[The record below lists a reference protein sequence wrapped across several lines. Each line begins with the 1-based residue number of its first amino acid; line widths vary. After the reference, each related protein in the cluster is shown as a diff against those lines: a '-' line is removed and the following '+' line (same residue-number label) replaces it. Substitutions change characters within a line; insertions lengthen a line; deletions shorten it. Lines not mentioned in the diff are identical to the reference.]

1 MAYLLTK
8 TIRNVLSSPK
18 VRCLPLTNASPS
30 IPFSTKST
38 GQQRGPNF
46 TFIRRLS
53 RKPLSRESTF
63 AILFGVGVLGAVG
76 SINLFLHWK
85 ANRYTDPSYNPVYEK
100 RPSAKPK
107 KSDSETAESTKG
119 VSASP
124 KSVRL
129 PPRVKHVI
137 IGAGAAGINAARAI
151 RSVDP
156 LALVLLIA
164 GDTNYGEEQ
173 VETEGGKTYPPPYI
187 RPVLSG
193 GLWWRS
199 PERRQV
205 MLDPL
210 GDIRS
215 HSWFYYEPL
224 SFFIEPEELSEAK
237 EGGICLLRGNPVVA
251 LHPRRHAITLADGQE
266 IQYECC
272 LLATGA
278 RPRTVPEL
286 GQCSLSG
293 VDLVANKRV
302 TYFRNIADYKHLQ
315 SVSDRL
321 HKNGGRVAVL
331 GSSQLACELATSFLE
346 ERRLTK
352 EEKEANSPK
361 DSAAFHVNQ
370 FLGFAVSH
378 PMEDVLPPVLAQAVS
393 DYETERGVVLSPSTT
408 IVRASLV
415 DPTNPAE
422 SRIRLTIHKREEGG
436 VIKEEEDLIVDHV
449 VCAVGNEPRTE
460 LGTKAGLELDPV
472 NGGLLVN
479 SELKSR
485 DNIYVAGSV
494 ASYWDSELDC
504 RRRVDHISASED
516 TGELAGLNMARS
528 APSPSHEVE
537 DKLAEACV
545 APEKTYDPLP
555 SARKYQTSLWFNI
568 GKGAHYDCVGLVDS
582 KNLITRTV
590 FLEGEESSAVV
601 FYLRPED
608 NRLMGVL
615 LWNITDELFK
625 DPEYVAPSRINL
637 ARSMVADR
645 LILREDDDVL
655 ECAKQ
660 FDLGGEIAEHY
671 AELKAFIEAK
681 RAEDEAASA
690 AVTALTDKKTEPTE
704 ADSQVLAR
712 TKEEV
717 VVAETLEN
725 SNTVRHQ
732 RKAVYRNR
740 RVSEMKIP

>member
-1 MAYLLTK
+1 M
-8 TIRNVLSSPK
+8 
-18 VRCLPLTNASPS
+18 
-30 IPFSTKST
+30 IPFSTNSSSNE
-38 GQQRGPNF
+38 GSQNF
-46 TFIRRLS
+46 SFKRRFFS
-53 RKPLSRESTF
+53 KPLSKESIF
-63 AILFGVGVLGAVG
+63 AIIFGAGVLGVSCG
-76 SINLFLHWK
+76 LNLFVNWK
-85 ANRYTDPSYNPVYEK
+85 SNRYADPSNCPIYEK
-100 RPSAKPK
+100 RPPTALDKSSSKSVECSNDPLLST
-107 KSDSETAESTKG
+107 KSD
-119 VSASP
+119 
-124 KSVRL
+124 RL

-164 GDTNYGEEQ
+164 GDTNCGEEE
-173 VETEGGKTYPPPYI
+173 VETGKGKTYPPPYI

-193 GLWWRS
+193 GLWWRT

-224 SFFIEPEELSEAK
+224 SFFIEPHEPFIHIPCALNLSIYISSRLSEAE

-251 LHPRRHAITLADGQE
+251 LHPKRHAITLADGQE

-278 RPRTVPEL
+278 RPLIVPEL
-286 GQCSLSG
+286 GHCSHSG

-331 GSSQLACELATSFLE
+331 GSNQLACELATSFLE
-346 ERRLTK
+346 ERRLPK
-352 EEKEANSPK
+352 EEQDTNSSK
-361 DSAAFHVNQ
+361 DSAAFHVHQ
-370 FLGFAVSH
+370 FLGFGTLH
-378 PMEDVLPPVLAQAVS
+378 PMEDILPPILAEAVS
-393 DYETERGVVLSPSTT
+393 AYETSRGVVLLPSTT
-408 IVRASLV
+408 VVRASLV
-415 DPTNPAE
+415 DPTNPTE
-422 SRIRLTIHKREEGG
+422 SQIRLTIQKREEGG
-436 VIKEEEDLIVDHV
+436 IIKEEEDLIVDHV

-460 LGTKAGLELDPV
+460 LGSKAGLEVDPV

-479 SELKSR
+479 SELESR
-485 DNIYVAGSV
+485 DNIFVAGSA

-504 RRRVDHISASED
+504 RRRVDHISVSED

-528 APSPSHEVE
+528 VSSPSHEVK

-545 APEKTYDPLP
+545 SPEKTYDPLP
-555 SARKYQTSLWFNI
+555 AARKHQTALWFNI

-582 KNLITRTV
+582 KRLATRTV

-637 ARSMVADR
+637 ARSLVAQR

-655 ECAKQ
+655 ECARQ

-671 AELKAFIEAK
+671 EELRAFIEAK
-681 RAEDEAASA
+681 RAEEEASA
-690 AVTALTDKKTEPTE
+690 AAEPSTSGNKETEVTNAV
-704 ADSQVLAR
+704 SQIAVKPEDDTVA
-712 TKEEV
+712 V
-717 VVAETLEN
+717 VTSDN
-725 SNTVRHQ
+725 SS
-732 RKAVYRNR
+732 AV
-740 RVSEMKIP
+740 